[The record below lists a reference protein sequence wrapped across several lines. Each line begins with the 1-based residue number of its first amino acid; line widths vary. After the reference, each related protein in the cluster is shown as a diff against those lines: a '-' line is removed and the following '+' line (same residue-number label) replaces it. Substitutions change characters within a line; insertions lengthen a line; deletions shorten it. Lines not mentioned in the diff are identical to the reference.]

1 MSAQPKHKY
10 TLEEYLE
17 MDAQSDA
24 RLEYREGEV
33 FDMSGVDPDHDQIE
47 SNLNL
52 YLRLKL
58 KDKPCRAFLANTR
71 IKTPSAPPYRYGDLS
86 ALCGE
91 PQYERMGGVR
101 TLTNPALIIEVLS
114 HSTEGYDRGYKFTHY
129 KSIPSFCEYLLIA
142 QEQPHVSHYVKQEN
156 GWWQQREYTDLK
168 DVVKL
173 VALDCELSLQEI
185 YEAVTFDES
194 VLTSHLRPL
203 E

>member
-1 MSAQPKHKY
+1 MSAQPKYRY

-17 MDAQSDA
+17 MDAQSEA
-24 RLEYREGEV
+24 RLEYWDGEV

-52 YLRLKL
+52 HLRLKL
-58 KDKPCRAFLANTR
+58 QGKNCRAYLANTR

-91 PQYERMGGVR
+91 PQYERIGGLR

-142 QEQPHVSHYVKQEN
+142 QERPHVSHYVKQED
-156 GWWQQREYTDLK
+156 GWWNQREYTEMDA
-168 DVVKL
+168 VVQL
-173 VALDCELSLQEI
+173 ISLDCELSLQEI

-194 VLTSHLRPL
+194 FPPPHLRPI